1 MARTDYLS
9 LPDMKKAR
17 SRVKKSEILQASRE
31 VPALVAEYGEGR
43 KYFIKTFGCQG
54 NVRDEEVLGGFLELA
69 GMTKAVKEE
78 EADVVLINTCAVRE
92 NAEEKVYGEIGKFK
106 AKHYADPEHFILGV
120 CGCMMQQEG
129 VAEKIMHSYP
139 YVNLIFGTHNIP
151 EILNLIDAHLKRKK
165 DLVSIVSGEGNVFE
179 NLPSTRLDNIKAFV
193 NISYGCDKFCTYCIV
208 PYTRGRERSRP
219 LKDIVE
225 ECRGLVEEGFQEIT
239 LLGENVN
246 SYGKDFH
253 DGTNFATCLRQVAE
267 TGIPRLRFM
276 TSHPWDFSSDM
287 LEVIASHPNIMK
299 CIHLPLQSGNDE
311 ILAQMGRRYT
321 RQKYLDLVKEIREK
335 IPGCAI
341 TTDIIV
347 GFPNENEEQ
356 FNDTLTLCEEV
367 QYDAAFTFLYSPRK
381 GTPAAAMKDNVPD
394 SVKHERFNRL
404 LKVIEAGVMSHSK
417 EMVGKTYSVLVD
429 GPSKKDPKMLSGYTE
444 SGKLIN
450 FAGPATLKGAIV
462 SVKVIEDR
470 AFSMIGELTEDPL
483 ILLAKRL
490 GETLR
495 KEEQV
500 EAFFSARKSF
510 LEDPALKELRAKME
524 DAQKRM
530 MSSAAAQNDED
541 YVKAKK
547 DFESF
552 KKLYEEHP
560 VTKNYLSAQEDVL
573 PLLKEIGAVLQ

>member
-1 MARTDYLS
+1 
-9 LPDMKKAR
+9 MKKAR

-367 QYDAAFTFLYSPRK
+367 KYDAAFTFLYSPRK

-450 FAGPATLKGAIV
+450 FAGPAALKGAIV

-510 LEDPALKELRAKME
+510 LEDPTLKELRAKME

>member
-335 IPGCAI
+335 IPECAI

-367 QYDAAFTFLYSPRK
+367 KYDAAFTFLYSPRK

-450 FAGPATLKGAIV
+450 FAGPAALKGAIV

-510 LEDPALKELRAKME
+510 LEDPTLKELRAKME

>member
-1 MARTDYLS
+1 
-9 LPDMKKAR
+9 MKKAR

-106 AKHYADPEHFILGV
+106 AKHYADPEHFIPGV
-120 CGCMMQQEG
+120 CGCLMQQEG

-151 EILNLIDAHLKRKK
+151 DILNLIDAHLKRKK

-347 GFPNENEEQ
+347 GFPNENEAQ
-356 FNDTLTLCEEV
+356 FNDTLTVCEEV
-367 QYDAAFTFLYSPRK
+367 KYDAAFTFLYSPRK

-450 FAGPATLKGAIV
+450 FAGPAALKGAIV

>member
-321 RQKYLDLVKEIREK
+321 RQEYLDLVKEIREK

-367 QYDAAFTFLYSPRK
+367 KYDAAFTFLYSPRK

-450 FAGPATLKGAIV
+450 FAGPAALKGAIV

>member
-17 SRVKKSEILQASRE
+17 SRVKKSEILQASLE

-321 RQKYLDLVKEIREK
+321 RQRYLDLVKEIREK

-367 QYDAAFTFLYSPRK
+367 KYDAAFTFLYSPRK

>member
-1 MARTDYLS
+1 M
-9 LPDMKKAR
+9 
-17 SRVKKSEILQASRE
+17 
-31 VPALVAEYGEGR
+31 
-43 KYFIKTFGCQG
+43 
-54 NVRDEEVLGGFLELA
+54 
-69 GMTKAVKEE
+69 
-78 EADVVLINTCAVRE
+78 
-92 NAEEKVYGEIGKFK
+92 
-106 AKHYADPEHFILGV
+106 
-120 CGCMMQQEG
+120 
-129 VAEKIMHSYP
+129 
-139 YVNLIFGTHNIP
+139 
-151 EILNLIDAHLKRKK
+151 
-165 DLVSIVSGEGNVFE
+165 
-179 NLPSTRLDNIKAFV
+179 
-193 NISYGCDKFCTYCIV
+193 
-208 PYTRGRERSRP
+208 
-219 LKDIVE
+219 
-225 ECRGLVEEGFQEIT
+225 
-239 LLGENVN
+239 
-246 SYGKDFH
+246 
-253 DGTNFATCLRQVAE
+253 
-267 TGIPRLRFM
+267 
-276 TSHPWDFSSDM
+276 
-287 LEVIASHPNIMK
+287 
-299 CIHLPLQSGNDE
+299 
-311 ILAQMGRRYT
+311 
-321 RQKYLDLVKEIREK
+321 
-335 IPGCAI
+335 
-341 TTDIIV
+341 

-367 QYDAAFTFLYSPRK
+367 KYDAAFTFLYSPRK

-450 FAGPATLKGAIV
+450 FAGPAALKGAIV

>member
-31 VPALVAEYGEGR
+31 VPTLVAEYGEGR

-367 QYDAAFTFLYSPRK
+367 KYDAAFTFLYSPRK

-450 FAGPATLKGAIV
+450 FAGPAALKGAIV

>member
-92 NAEEKVYGEIGKFK
+92 NAEEKVYGEIGEFK

-129 VAEKIMHSYP
+129 VAAKIMHSYP

-367 QYDAAFTFLYSPRK
+367 KYDAAFTFLYSPRK

-444 SGKLIN
+444 SGQLIN
-450 FAGPATLKGAIV
+450 FAGPAALKGAIV

-573 PLLKEIGAVLQ
+573 PLLKEIGEVLQ

>member
-9 LPDMKKAR
+9 LPDMKQAR
-17 SRVKKSEILQASRE
+17 SRVKKSEIIQASQK
-31 VPALVAEYGEGR
+31 VPPLVARYGQGR

-69 GMTKAVKEE
+69 GMMRAEKEE

-151 EILNLIDAHLKRKK
+151 EILNLIEAHLKRKK

-219 LKDIVE
+219 LEDIVS
-225 ECRGLVEEGFQEIT
+225 ECRKLVDEGFQEIT

-253 DGTNFATCLRQVAE
+253 DGTNFATCLRKVAE

-287 LEVIASHPNIMK
+287 LEVIASYPNIMK

-356 FNDTLTLCEEV
+356 FEDTLALCEEV
-367 QYDAAFTFLYSPRK
+367 KYDAAFTFLYSPRK

-404 LKVIEAGVMSHSK
+404 LKVIEAGVMSHSSQ
-417 EMVGKTYSVLVD
+417 MVGKVYDVLVD

-444 SGKLIN
+444 SSKLIN
-450 FAGPATLKGAIV
+450 FPGPAGLKGLIV
-462 SVKVIEDR
+462 PVEVVEDR

-483 ILLAKRL
+483 ILLTKKLNEAL
-490 GETLR
+490 L
-495 KEEQV
+495 KEDDVIE
-500 EAFFSARKSF
+500 FFSARQAF
-510 LEDPALKELRAKME
+510 LKDPALKELRQKME

-530 MSSAAAQNDED
+530 MSCAASKKDED
-541 YVKAKK
+541 YVRAKK
-547 DFESF
+547 DFEAF
-552 KKLYEEHP
+552 KKQYEEHP
-560 VTKNYLSAQEDVL
+560 VAKNYVSAQEDVL

>member
-17 SRVKKSEILQASRE
+17 SRVKKAEILQASRE

-367 QYDAAFTFLYSPRK
+367 KYDAAFTFLYSPRK

-450 FAGPATLKGAIV
+450 FAGPAALKGAIV

-495 KEEQV
+495 KEERV

-510 LEDPALKELRAKME
+510 LEDPTLKELRAKME

>member
-54 NVRDEEVLGGFLELA
+54 NVRDAEVLGGFLELA

-341 TTDIIV
+341 TTDSIV

-367 QYDAAFTFLYSPRK
+367 KYDAAFTFLYSPRQ

-450 FAGPATLKGAIV
+450 FAGPAALKGAIV

-510 LEDPALKELRAKME
+510 LKDPALKELRAKME

>member
-69 GMTKAVKEE
+69 GMTKAMKEE

-151 EILNLIDAHLKRKK
+151 DILNLIDAHLKRKK

-367 QYDAAFTFLYSPRK
+367 KYDAAFTFLYSPRK

-450 FAGPATLKGAIV
+450 FAGPAALKGAIV
-462 SVKVIEDR
+462 AVKVIEDR

-490 GETLR
+490 GGTLR

>member
-1 MARTDYLS
+1 
-9 LPDMKKAR
+9 
-17 SRVKKSEILQASRE
+17 
-31 VPALVAEYGEGR
+31 
-43 KYFIKTFGCQG
+43 
-54 NVRDEEVLGGFLELA
+54 
-69 GMTKAVKEE
+69 
-78 EADVVLINTCAVRE
+78 
-92 NAEEKVYGEIGKFK
+92 
-106 AKHYADPEHFILGV
+106 
-120 CGCMMQQEG
+120 MMQQEG

-367 QYDAAFTFLYSPRK
+367 KYDAAFTFLYSPRK

-450 FAGPATLKGAIV
+450 FAGPAALKGAIV

-483 ILLAKRL
+483 ILLAKRF

-510 LEDPALKELRAKME
+510 LEDPTLKELRAKME

>member
-1 MARTDYLS
+1 
-9 LPDMKKAR
+9 MKKAR

-367 QYDAAFTFLYSPRK
+367 KYDAAFTFLYSPRK

-450 FAGPATLKGAIV
+450 FAGPSALKGAIV

>member
-54 NVRDEEVLGGFLELA
+54 NVRDEEILGGFLELA

-367 QYDAAFTFLYSPRK
+367 KYDAAFTFLYSPRK

-450 FAGPATLKGAIV
+450 FAGPAALKGAIV

>member
-69 GMTKAVKEE
+69 GMTKAVKEA

-367 QYDAAFTFLYSPRK
+367 KYDAAFTFLYSPRK

-510 LEDPALKELRAKME
+510 LEDPTLKELRAKME

>member
-31 VPALVAEYGEGR
+31 VPALVAEYGKGR

-367 QYDAAFTFLYSPRK
+367 KYDAAFTFLYSPRK

-450 FAGPATLKGAIV
+450 FAGPAALKGAIV

-495 KEEQV
+495 KEAQV

>member
-367 QYDAAFTFLYSPRK
+367 KYDAAFTFLYSPRK

-450 FAGPATLKGAIV
+450 FAGPAALKGAIV

-500 EAFFSARKSF
+500 EAFFSARQSF

>member
-1 MARTDYLS
+1 
-9 LPDMKKAR
+9 MKKAR

-450 FAGPATLKGAIV
+450 FAGPAALKGAIV

>member
-311 ILAQMGRRYT
+311 ILTQMGRRYT

-367 QYDAAFTFLYSPRK
+367 KYDAAFTFLYSPRK

-450 FAGPATLKGAIV
+450 FAGPAALKGAIV

-510 LEDPALKELRAKME
+510 LEDLALKELRAKME

-560 VTKNYLSAQEDVL
+560 VTKNYLSAQGDVL

>member
-17 SRVKKSEILQASRE
+17 SRVKKSEILQASLE

>member
-69 GMTKAVKEE
+69 GMTKAAKEE

-367 QYDAAFTFLYSPRK
+367 KYDAAFTFLYSPRK

-450 FAGPATLKGAIV
+450 FAGPAALKGAIV

>member
-367 QYDAAFTFLYSPRK
+367 KYDAAFTFLYSPRK

-450 FAGPATLKGAIV
+450 FAGPAALKGAIV

-510 LEDPALKELRAKME
+510 LEDPTLKELRAKME

>member
-31 VPALVAEYGEGR
+31 VPALVAEYGKGR

-78 EADVVLINTCAVRE
+78 EADVLLINTCAVRE

-367 QYDAAFTFLYSPRK
+367 KYDAAFTFLYSPRK

-450 FAGPATLKGAIV
+450 FAGPAALKGAIV

-495 KEEQV
+495 KEKQV

>member
-367 QYDAAFTFLYSPRK
+367 KYDAAFTFLYSPRK

-450 FAGPATLKGAIV
+450 FAGPAALKGAIV

-573 PLLKEIGAVLQ
+573 PLLKEIGAVVQ